1 MPASHRFLLLALV
14 SAGLTALGSAPA
26 AAHVTSHMTGLG
38 QGLIHPLIGLDHLFA
53 IVAVGVLAGVG
64 AGPWA
69 RALPVLFTLALAA
82 GAFMGLGA
90 PESNIVEPAIAAS
103 VVVLGIAIM
112 RPGLLRAYALTGIV
126 VCLALV
132 HGYAHGSEA
141 PDAGAPLFIAGMS
154 ATALALAFVA
164 SWFFHLPALKPRL
177 WYFGA
182 TCSVAGLAMLVPSL

>member
-1 MPASHRFLLLALV
+1 MSALIRILSIAAATGLAL
-14 SAGLTALGSAPA
+14 LDPTAAS
-26 AAHVTSHMTGLG
+26 AHVTQHMTGLG

-64 AGPWA
+64 SGKSA
-69 RALPVLFTLALAA
+69 RMLPFLFVSALAV
-82 GAFMGLGA
+82 GGFMGLGA

-112 RPGLLRAYALTGIV
+112 RPGLLRAFSLTGIV

-141 PDAGAPLFIAGMS
+141 PTVGAPLFIAGMS
-154 ATALALAFVA
+154 VTALGLAMAA

-182 TCSVAGLAMLVPSL
+182 TCSVAGLVMLVPTL

>member
-1 MPASHRFLLLALV
+1 MPASFRIPLLALIA
-14 SAGLTALGSAPA
+14 AGLAALGSTPA
-26 AAHVTSHMTGLG
+26 AAHVTGHMTGLG

-53 IVAVGVLAGVG
+53 IVAVGVLAGLRT
-64 AGPWA
+64 GPWM
-69 RALPVLFTLALAA
+69 RALPVLFTLAFAV

-90 PESNIVEPAIAAS
+90 PESRIVEPAIAGS

-141 PDAGAPLFIAGMS
+141 PASGAALFIAGMS
-154 ATALALAFVA
+154 ATALALAFLA

>member
-1 MPASHRFLLLALV
+1 MPALIRIFVLVAAGIGLAL
-14 SAGLTALGSAPA
+14 LGPTPA
-26 AAHVTSHMTGLG
+26 SAHVTDHMTGFG
-38 QGLIHPLIGLDHLFA
+38 HGLIHPLIGLDHLFA
-53 IVAVGVLAGVG
+53 IVAVGVLSGVG
-64 AGPWA
+64 ARKSA
-69 RALPVLFTLALAA
+69 RALPFLFTLALAI

-112 RPGLLRAYALTGIV
+112 RPGLLRAFSLTGIV

-141 PDAGAPLFIAGMS
+141 PAGGASLFIAGMS
-154 ATALALAFVA
+154 VTALALAMAA

-182 TCSVAGLAMLVPSL
+182 TCSVAGLAMLLPSL